1 MGFEGGFTGSSGL
14 LLGFGVGETFFKSG
28 LGATG
33 GLSAILRRLTL
44 CGVGD
49 FDGCDVVLGV
59 WSLGW
64 ELLGAG
70 GGWQLVAEIENESH
84 HEA

>member
-14 LLGFGVGETFFKSG
+14 FLGFGVGETLFKSG

-33 GLSAILRRLTL
+33 GLSAILRRLAL

-70 GGWQLVAEIENESH
+70 GWQLVAESRH
-84 HEA
+84 